1 MRFQPPGQIARA
13 LLGVPNLWDLV
24 VFPLVLA
31 ALFLVAWGSHQ
42 MTAPYQLGEVI
53 PISLDPANLPHYAL
67 RTTLRMALAMGLSL
81 VFTFVYASLAAKYRR
96 AEMIMIPALDI
107 LQSVPILGFLSLTV
121 MGFIQLFPG
130 SMLGPEAAA
139 IFAIF
144 TSQAWNMTFSFYHSL
159 RMIPNDL
166 RLAAD
171 AFQLSAWQRF
181 WKLEVPFAMPG
192 LVWNAMMS
200 MSGGWFFVVAS
211 EAITVS
217 NQTILLPGIGSYIA
231 LAIQQKDLTAI
242 GYAILTMLVV
252 IVLYDQLIFRP
263 LVAWSEKFKFELTG
277 AQDVPK
283 SFVLSLVQ
291 RARWLPW
298 LLSLPA
304 AAWEFSLRLF
314 RRLPAVPLS
323 ALAVRVTRRER
334 RLIDRLTLI
343 AMGVAA
349 IFAALTLARFVL
361 GAVAL
366 SEVGHVMLLGLITGL
381 RVLVLIGLATL
392 VWVPVGVWIGMRP
405 VLAARVQPIVLFL
418 SAFPANLL
426 FPLAVV
432 IIARH
437 HLNVEIW
444 LSPLMI
450 LGTQWY
456 ILFNVIVGAASI
468 PTDLK
473 EAAANLGMRKWLLWR
488 RLILPAVFPA
498 YVTGGLT
505 ASGGAWNASVVTEV
519 VNWGTTTL
527 TATGI
532 GAYIAQQTTAGDHP
546 RIALGIAV
554 MSLYVV
560 VLNRTLWTRLYR
572 YAQAHLALE

>member
-1 MRFQPPGQIARA
+1 LP
-13 LLGVPNLWDLV
+13 LLL
-24 VFPLVLA
+24 
-31 ALFLVAWGSHQ
+31 
-42 MTAPYQLGEVI
+42 
-53 PISLDPANLPHYAL
+53 
-67 RTTLRMALAMGLSL
+67 
-81 VFTFVYASLAAKYRR
+81 
-96 AEMIMIPALDI
+96 
-107 LQSVPILGFLSLTV
+107 SVP
-121 MGFIQLFPG
+121 
-130 SMLGPEAAA
+130 AA
-139 IFAIF
+139 
-144 TSQAWNMTFSFYHSL
+144 
-159 RMIPNDL
+159 
-166 RLAAD
+166 
-171 AFQLSAWQRF
+171 
-181 WKLEVPFAMPG
+181 V
-192 LVWNAMMS
+192 
-200 MSGGWFFVVAS
+200 
-211 EAITVS
+211 
-217 NQTILLPGIGSYIA
+217 
-231 LAIQQKDLTAI
+231 
-242 GYAILTMLVV
+242 
-252 IVLYDQLIFRP
+252 
-263 LVAWSEKFKFELTG
+263 
-277 AQDVPK
+277 
-283 SFVLSLVQ
+283 
-291 RARWLPW
+291 
-298 LLSLPA
+298 
-304 AAWEFSLRLF
+304 WEFSLRLF

-343 AMGVAA
+343 ALGVAA

-405 VLAARVQPIVLFL
+405 ALAARVQPVVLFL

-473 EAAANLGMRKWLLWR
+473 EAAANLGLSKWLLWR
-488 RLILPAVFPA
+488 RLILPAVFPS

-560 VLNRTLWTRLYR
+560 VLNRALWMRLYR